1 MRIRNLLM
9 IGLLASGGLAVTSCK
24 KAPFQEMTA
33 KHIAPVVTER
43 IDSIAQ
49 ASKQILA
56 NKNYQKFAED
66 TLELTKDF
74 FNNPAKFIEK
84 LNKHSVDNIPE
95 TCTGSYTTTQQ
106 VYNGSKL
113 VGIIPVKHHIYTD
126 NFINTKTVINSK
138 KIFTRDGDDMFIPVE
153 YYGIP
158 NPKLQNKQK

>member
-49 ASKQILA
+49 ASQKILE
-56 NKNYQKFAED
+56 NKNYQKFGED
-66 TLELTKDF
+66 TVSITKDF
-74 FNNPAKFIEK
+74 FNNPAKFIEN
-84 LNKHSVDNIPE
+84 LNKHSADNIPE
-95 TCTGSYTTTQQ
+95 TCIGSYTTTQQ
-106 VYNGSKL
+106 LYNGSKL
-113 VGIIPVKHHIYTD
+113 AGIIPVKRYIYTD